1 MTKIAVFVGSLRKQ
15 SINKALARA
24 LEKAAPEGMEFEYI
38 DINLPLYSED
48 IESAGMPVQIQVIKD
63 TVEQADG
70 VLIITPE
77 YNRGIPG
84 VLKNSLDWVSRP
96 YGANSF
102 AKKPVGVLGASM
114 TPVGTALAQSDV
126 RRFLAFSN
134 AKTLG
139 QPEVYVAN
147 GYEVF
152 DENGEILSER
162 WQKNFQQF
170 MDAFAAWVA
179 DEK

>member
-1 MTKIAVFVGSLRKQ
+1 MTKIAVFVGSLREQ

-24 LEKAAPEGMEFEYI
+24 LEKAAPDGMEFEYI
-38 DINLPLYSED
+38 DMNVPLYSED
-48 IESAGMPVQIQVIKD
+48 IENAGIPAPVQAIKNA
-63 TVEQADG
+63 VEQADG

-84 VLKNSLDWVSRP
+84 VLKNSLDWASRP

-102 AKKPVGVLGASM
+102 AKKPVGVLGASI
-114 TPVGTALAQSDV
+114 TPTGTAFAQADV
-126 RRFLAFSN
+126 RRFLAFSD
-134 AKTLG
+134 ARTLG

-152 DENGEILSER
+152 DENGEVLSER

-170 MDAFAAWVA
+170 MDTFTTWVEN
-179 DEK
+179 EK